1 MPMGQTHGQS
11 QPNKGLKG
19 TQRDSKG
26 LKGLGGRFLPCKQWC
41 RIDVLHEDSFI
52 LLVCLDNQ
60 LWCLPSE
67 PPTKCQRVAPLCCLL
82 MAGYRSSPYPY
93 IGPYIIYDHLP
104 VLTPCSSASRP
115 FSSCFLS
122 LSISFISGYPKTEH
136 KRRAVVCLQT
146 MACRAMLLQP
156 FASASVA
163 LLRRHGA
170 CLGTDAECVRTNLH

>member
-1 MPMGQTHGQS
+1 MAKANRTRDS
-11 QPNKGLKG
+11 KELKG

-93 IGPYIIYDHLP
+93 IGPYIIYHHLP

-115 FSSCFLS
+115 FSSCCFLS

-170 CLGTDAECVRTNLH
+170 CLGTNAECVRTNLH